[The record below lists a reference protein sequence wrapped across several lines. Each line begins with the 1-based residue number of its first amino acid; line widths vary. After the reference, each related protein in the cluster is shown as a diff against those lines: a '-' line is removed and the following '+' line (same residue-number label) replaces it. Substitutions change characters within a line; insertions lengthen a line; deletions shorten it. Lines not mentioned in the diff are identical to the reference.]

1 MSGGVNRMNEGQDR
15 GGDASRA
22 SDTASDLSKQAQETA
37 SGLAG
42 QAREAASSISSAA
55 SSAVG
60 KARETMSQVGEK
72 VSSMT
77 GSLRDKAAEPLRSA
91 AGAVSSQWEAGRS
104 YFQEHDMSDIGQ
116 EVTSMIR
123 RHPLPAM
130 LAVFG
135 LGVLLGSAMRR

>member
-22 SDTASDLSKQAQETA
+22 SDTASDLTKQAQETA
-37 SGLAG
+37 SHLAG

-55 SSAVG
+55 SAAVG
-60 KARETMSQVGEK
+60 KAREAMSQVGEK

-91 AGAVSSQWEAGRS
+91 AGAVSAQWEAGRE
-104 YFQEHDMSDIGQ
+104 YIREHDLSDMGQ
-116 EVTSMIR
+116 EVTNVIR
-123 RHPLPAM
+123 RHPLPAI
-130 LAVFG
+130 LAAFG
-135 LGVLLGSAMRR
+135 VGVLLGSALRR